1 MYREIL
7 VPVDNSCFSDWAV
20 DRAIELCRTSAGR
33 ITANHV
39 YAARLHDVRFRQLE
53 TGLPAQ
59 FQTPEEIRRQRRIHD
74 KLIEKGLQ
82 LISDSFLDQTEKRCR
97 AAGVPLVRQL
107 LEGINYEEIV
117 REANRGEGRLPSLIG
132 FDPNIAHKYDGG
144 ETVRGDV
151 AIGENGRLVAEDED
165 AEDKLAGASGRQYDL
180 LAIGA
185 HGIGR
190 QAYSQLGGVVSRV
203 LRGVERDVLVVRD
216 DRPLAGGSVL
226 VCIDGSSYSYKA
238 MRVALEH
245 ARAYGAKLFVC
256 SAFDVEYH
264 HAVFHNIKDALSVQA
279 SKVFKFEEQEEL
291 HNNIIDKG
299 LLRLCQANLKRAEV
313 MASAYP
319 DVEVKTQILIGKPF
333 QVILQ
338 WAEELEPSLVVIA
351 RHGSHRI
358 SGTEIG
364 SQADNVVRLIP
375 HNVLLIGTTDVRPD
389 EIPWIEEDGE
399 QGLEWEPAAEVRI
412 LRVPPFALGIA
423 RKAVEEYVL
432 EHYGPGN
439 GDRIT
444 AAVALGETTT
454 KPTTP
459 SPAVTVSDSSAPT
472 PPGSAAVANGNGTSS
487 RAPSAHEHV
496 PPAAEGRDATGAGAA
511 ALPVVTNARLDEA
524 IQKLLPTHMQLIMG
538 IGTAEELALAEVKAE
553 EAMKRTV
560 VLGCD
565 TDADDAARM
574 VEVKCPYTGHVSV
587 RERNASDP
595 VVWTA
600 EAFERLRSVPL
611 IARPLAR
618 NTVERFAKEH
628 GFWRV
633 TTPVMDE
640 NKQAMIEADTFDVD
654 TMLVMFKELQ
664 AKQLRAAA
672 EGVDGLT
679 PEMRRFIEEAKAS
692 GVTRCPIRDVE
703 KSLDKCP
710 VDFKTVSPGDARA
723 AVEAFMSSEGEPSE
737 VPSGLPP
744 HPGPSPSPTSVDDVA
759 LGSGFRVPSS
769 GRNGDD
775 AATRDG
781 EVQRGGS
788 GSRQRVEDH
797 E

>member
-20 DRAIELCRTSAGR
+20 DRAIELCGASAGR

-82 LISDSFLDQTEKRCR
+82 LISDSFLDQTEKRAR
-97 AAGVPLVRQL
+97 SAGIPLVRQL

-144 ETVRGDV
+144 ETVRSDV
-151 AIGENGRLVAEDED
+151 AIGANGRLVAEEDED
-165 AEDKLAGASGRQYDL
+165 ADDKVAGASGRQYDL

-216 DRPLAGGSVL
+216 DRPFAGGSFL

-238 MRVALEH
+238 MRVALEL

-313 MASAYP
+313 MALAYP
-319 DVEVKTQILIGKPF
+319 DVEVKTQILVGKPF
-333 QVILQ
+333 QVIMQ

-358 SGTEIG
+358 ADTEIG
-364 SQADNVVRLIP
+364 SQADNVVRLVP

-423 RKAVEEYVL
+423 RKAVEEFVL
-432 EHYGPGN
+432 EHYGPGS

-444 AAVALGETTT
+444 AAVALGDAKARNGGSGEMGDGSASHLPP
-454 KPTTP
+454 PTSHLP
-459 SPAVTVSDSSAPT
+459 SPASQREE
-472 PPGSAAVANGNGTSS
+472 G
-487 RAPSAHEHV
+487 
-496 PPAAEGRDATGAGAA
+496 GRDERAA
-511 ALPVVTNARLDEA
+511 AATTLPVVTNARLDEA

-538 IGTAEELALAEVKAE
+538 IGSAEELALAEVKAE
-553 EAMKRTV
+553 EAMRRTV
-560 VLGCD
+560 VRGS
-565 TDADDAARM
+565 DADPDDGATI
-574 VEVKCPYTGHVSV
+574 EVTCPYTGHVSV

-600 EAFERLRSVPL
+600 EAFDRLRAVPL

-633 TTPVMDE
+633 TTRVMDE

-654 TMLVMFKELQ
+654 TMLVMFKELE

-703 KSLDKCP
+703 QSAEKCP
-710 VDFKTVSPGDARA
+710 VDFKTVSPADARA
-723 AVEAFMSSEGEPSE
+723 AVEAMMRSEGGPSE
-737 VPSGLPP
+737 VPS
-744 HPGPSPSPTSVDDVA
+744 SE
-759 LGSGFRVPSS
+759 FRVPSS
-769 GRNGDD
+769 ERNGDS
-775 AATRDG
+775 AATRNG
-781 EVQRGGS
+781 EEDRAES
-788 GSRQRVEDH
+788 GVRQRVGDRGQEDQK
-797 E
+797 